1 MRLYSEYQGVLKDI
15 SQNVKLS
22 HFPKKK
28 VRGRLKKFKKDIH
41 GDFKEDKLDK
51 Q

>member
-1 MRLYSEYQGVLKDI
+1 MGTYSEYQGVLKGI

-28 VRGRLKKFKKDIH
+28 IKDRLKKFKKDVY
-41 GDFKEDKLDK
+41 GDFKETKLDK